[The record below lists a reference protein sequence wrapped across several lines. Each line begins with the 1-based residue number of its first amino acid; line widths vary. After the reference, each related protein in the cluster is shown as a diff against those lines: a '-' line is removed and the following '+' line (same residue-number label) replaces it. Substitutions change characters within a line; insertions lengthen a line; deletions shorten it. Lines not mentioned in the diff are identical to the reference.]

1 MSLLNA
7 SKFRTKINCDTSM
20 TQGEVR
26 VENTEIILTL
36 FCAETYFCKNKSAR
50 SSAKRFHEL
59 IGCMVR

>member
-36 FCAETYFCKNKSAR
+36 FCAETYFCKAGKIKAR
-50 SSAKRFHEL
+50 EGFM
-59 IGCMVR
+59 I